1 MALSIER
8 YLNMVTGLPLLLII
22 AVAILFIVLACSIL
36 RWHPFLALL
45 VAALGTGIAVGLPL
59 KDIAKTANDG
69 FGQMMA
75 HIGLV
80 VIMGTL
86 IGTVLEK
93 TGATLRI
100 ADAIINLFGK
110 SRPIFAITVIGAVVG
125 IPIFC
130 DSGFIILNGLTKPL
144 SKESN
149 KSYTAIVSG
158 LAGGLYITHS
168 LLPPH
173 PGALAGAAN
182 LGLGQHLGMVIMT
195 GLLISIPT
203 TIICWLF
210 TARFLSRNISPEIEG
225 YIPMEINP
233 QLPALWKAVL
243 PVLIPLLLIA
253 AGSLADLV
261 QMSQSLKNGLHFFG
275 SPVIALLTGLVL
287 SLFLVAGKSADEFK
301 QWMTE
306 AIGHA
311 GPILI
316 LVGAGG
322 VFGNV
327 LKSTPLA
334 ALVGNWVQ
342 SGTFSPQVFLL
353 IAYAIG
359 CLLKTAQGSTTSAII
374 IATSILAPI
383 AAIAGFKEPQQL
395 SLLLSATAAGAMMVS
410 HTNDAYFWVI
420 SQFSGLSMQNTYRS
434 FSLLSIVLSISSL
447 LFILLLAAV
456 IL

>member
-1 MALSIER
+1 
-8 YLNMVTGLPLLLII
+8 MVTGLPLLLII
-22 AVAILFIVLACSIL
+22 AFAILFIVLACSIF

-59 KDIAKTANDG
+59 KDIAKTANNG
-69 FGQMMA
+69 FGQMMT

-100 ADAIINLFGK
+100 ADAIIGLFGK
-110 SRPIFAITVIGAVVG
+110 SRPIFAITIIGAVVG

-195 GLLISIPT
+195 GLLISVPT

-210 TARFLSRNISPEIEG
+210 SSRFLARNGSPEIDEA
-225 YIPMEINP
+225 IPPGIAH
-233 QLPALWKAVL
+233 QLPVLWKAVL
-243 PVLIPLLLIA
+243 PVAVPLLLIA

-261 QMSQSLKNGLHFFG
+261 QMSPSLKSGLHFFG

-287 SLFLVAGKSADEFK
+287 SLLLLQGKSAAVFK

-327 LKSTPLA
+327 LKGTPLA

-342 SGTFSPQVFLL
+342 SGTFSPLVFLL

-383 AAIAGFKEPQQL
+383 ATIAGFKEPLQL

-420 SQFSGLSMQNTYRS
+420 SQFSGLSMQDTYRS
-434 FSLLSIVLSISSL
+434 FSLLSIILSVSSIF
-447 LFILLLAAV
+447 FILLLAAV
-456 IL
+456 VL